1 MVIVLREY
9 IVFDKFIVD
18 DENNNIEIED
28 KNSAKDN
35 IQITQNDNQ
44 SIQVLYSNVGIFIID
59 KDGFVYYRKS
69 IDKYVG
75 AEIKMEKYT
84 SIGAYWSFEGKRLY
98 DWYWLWWKYKQNNSH
113 KFDGYKLNLEN
124 INSAYEIEIGNGCS
138 SEIIYFLSK
147 DGKVNE
153 LQFDS
158 NGQELNV
165 QLSKDTCTKSNIF
178 SVL

>member
-84 SIGAYWSFEGKRLY
+84 SIGAY
-98 DWYWLWWKYKQNNSH
+98 
-113 KFDGYKLNLEN
+113 
-124 INSAYEIEIGNGCS
+124 
-138 SEIIYFLSK
+138 
-147 DGKVNE
+147 
-153 LQFDS
+153 
-158 NGQELNV
+158 
-165 QLSKDTCTKSNIF
+165 
-178 SVL
+178 